1 MALLP
6 QQFLHGIDGFIGAG
20 VRIPIGEDH
29 IHNGAVVLVVVGDVP
44 HGEESLRQIGIAARQ
59 PAHAVHPFDLRKLA
73 LIGTSLCHGDII
85 DHHPGGTRITEA
97 LLHAVNALH
106 GGSPVRQIFGEVIVD
121 GDKEIR
127 YNREEHQHCKD
138 FFHHTAPVNDHINNA
153 VYKGIFCLL
162 GHNRT
167 VPFPIIETHTEG
179 GNSMQTSLTVHSRQ
193 QRRERTH
200 ARIKSS
206 LLQLMSEKSFEDITV
221 TELAQEAGI
230 NRKTI
235 YSHFEGM
242 DAVLAEV
249 EDDFVGQIFG
259 LWLTGQPARNPQILK
274 DFFRMLGNELIL
286 NQQNMRLLILSG
298 EHNRLLI
305 KIKDRIIQL
314 LIQSLDQAEPVFD
327 REQFLYAAEFIS
339 GGMMAVL
346 EQWAANPREDS
357 LVVITEL
364 IQRNAEHIGELLYL
378 SSPLYLES

>member
-1 MALLP
+1 
-6 QQFLHGIDGFIGAG
+6 
-20 VRIPIGEDH
+20 
-29 IHNGAVVLVVVGDVP
+29 
-44 HGEESLRQIGIAARQ
+44 
-59 PAHAVHPFDLRKLA
+59 
-73 LIGTSLCHGDII
+73 
-85 DHHPGGTRITEA
+85 
-97 LLHAVNALH
+97 
-106 GGSPVRQIFGEVIVD
+106 
-121 GDKEIR
+121 
-127 YNREEHQHCKD
+127 
-138 FFHHTAPVNDHINNA
+138 
-153 VYKGIFCLL
+153 
-162 GHNRT
+162 
-167 VPFPIIETHTEG
+167 
-179 GNSMQTSLTVHSRQ
+179 MQTSLTVHSRQ

-200 ARIKSS
+200 AWIKSS

-230 NRKTI
+230 NRKTF

>member
-1 MALLP
+1 
-6 QQFLHGIDGFIGAG
+6 
-20 VRIPIGEDH
+20 
-29 IHNGAVVLVVVGDVP
+29 
-44 HGEESLRQIGIAARQ
+44 
-59 PAHAVHPFDLRKLA
+59 
-73 LIGTSLCHGDII
+73 
-85 DHHPGGTRITEA
+85 
-97 LLHAVNALH
+97 
-106 GGSPVRQIFGEVIVD
+106 
-121 GDKEIR
+121 
-127 YNREEHQHCKD
+127 
-138 FFHHTAPVNDHINNA
+138 
-153 VYKGIFCLL
+153 
-162 GHNRT
+162 
-167 VPFPIIETHTEG
+167 
-179 GNSMQTSLTVHSRQ
+179 MQTSLTVHSRQ

-230 NRKTI
+230 NRKTF

-242 DAVLAEV
+242 DAPSSQKWRTILSGRSSA
-249 EDDFVGQIFG
+249 
-259 LWLTGQPARNPQILK
+259 WLTGQPARNPQILK

>member
-1 MALLP
+1 
-6 QQFLHGIDGFIGAG
+6 
-20 VRIPIGEDH
+20 
-29 IHNGAVVLVVVGDVP
+29 
-44 HGEESLRQIGIAARQ
+44 
-59 PAHAVHPFDLRKLA
+59 
-73 LIGTSLCHGDII
+73 
-85 DHHPGGTRITEA
+85 
-97 LLHAVNALH
+97 
-106 GGSPVRQIFGEVIVD
+106 
-121 GDKEIR
+121 
-127 YNREEHQHCKD
+127 
-138 FFHHTAPVNDHINNA
+138 
-153 VYKGIFCLL
+153 
-162 GHNRT
+162 
-167 VPFPIIETHTEG
+167 
-179 GNSMQTSLTVHSRQ
+179 MQTSLTVHSRQ

-230 NRKTI
+230 NRKTF

-305 KIKDRIIQL
+305 KIKDRIIRCC
-314 LIQSLDQAEPVFD
+314 SEPGPGEPVFD

-357 LVVITEL
+357 LFVITEL

>member
-1 MALLP
+1 
-6 QQFLHGIDGFIGAG
+6 
-20 VRIPIGEDH
+20 
-29 IHNGAVVLVVVGDVP
+29 
-44 HGEESLRQIGIAARQ
+44 
-59 PAHAVHPFDLRKLA
+59 
-73 LIGTSLCHGDII
+73 
-85 DHHPGGTRITEA
+85 
-97 LLHAVNALH
+97 
-106 GGSPVRQIFGEVIVD
+106 
-121 GDKEIR
+121 
-127 YNREEHQHCKD
+127 
-138 FFHHTAPVNDHINNA
+138 
-153 VYKGIFCLL
+153 
-162 GHNRT
+162 
-167 VPFPIIETHTEG
+167 
-179 GNSMQTSLTVHSRQ
+179 MQTSLTVHSRQ

-230 NRKTI
+230 NRKTF

-274 DFFRMLGNELIL
+274 DL
-286 NQQNMRLLILSG
+286 NLSG
-298 EHNRLLI
+298 EHNRLII

-346 EQWAANPREDS
+346 EQWAAKPREDS
-357 LVVITEL
+357 LFVITEL

>member
-1 MALLP
+1 MA
-6 QQFLHGIDGFIGAG
+6 DKK
-20 VRIPIGEDH
+20 
-29 IHNGAVVLVVVGDVP
+29 
-44 HGEESLRQIGIAARQ
+44 S
-59 PAHAVHPFDLRKLA
+59 DLRVVRTRNA
-73 LIGTSLCHGDII
+73 RRAAFAELIAETTL
-85 DHHPGGTRITEA
+85 
-97 LLHAVNALH
+97 
-106 GGSPVRQIFGEVIVD
+106 
-121 GDKEIR
+121 DK
-127 YNREEHQHCKD
+127 
-138 FFHHTAPVNDHINNA
+138 
-153 VYKGIFCLL
+153 
-162 GHNRT
+162 
-167 VPFPIIETHTEG
+167 
-179 GNSMQTSLTVHSRQ
+179 
-193 QRRERTH
+193 
-200 ARIKSS
+200 
-206 LLQLMSEKSFEDITV
+206 ITV
-221 TELAQEAGI
+221 KALTDRAGI
-230 NRKTI
+230 NRKTF

-378 SSPLYLES
+378 SSPMYLES